1 MKKRGNIKPDDSMRM
16 FVGLDVHKKYTQVA
30 IIDEDGVIRKQ
41 ERIENEPKLIEEFSD
56 KLNDAA
62 LVMESCSSW
71 YWLYEIL
78 SRKHKVVLS
87 NPAKTKA
94 IASAKLK
101 TDKVDALM
109 LANLLR
115 GGYIAE
121 SYVPSRRIM
130 SLRELVRYRANL
142 VRMRGSVKNRVHAYL
157 LMNNIKIE
165 NRPFTKGFLE
175 ELRKVKDVRVEGYIR
190 IIDSLNLEI
199 REASKKI
206 CNEAINDESARLLM
220 TIPGISFYS
229 ALLLVSEIGDVGRFA
244 DSAHLVSY
252 AGLVS
257 STHSSGGTTYHGRIT
272 KVGSPYLRWVLNQC
286 TWVHIRNEP
295 EGSVALFYEKLRRK
309 KGHAKANVAASAKLL
324 KVVYWVLKE
333 KRVYHG

>member
-1 MKKRGNIKPDDSMRM
+1 M
-16 FVGLDVHKKYTQVA
+16 FVGLDVHKKYTEVA
-30 IIDEDGVIRKQ
+30 IVDEEGVVTEQK
-41 ERIENEPKLIEEFSD
+41 RIENEPERIEEFSNRLSNAD
-56 KLNDAA
+56 M
-62 LVMESCSSW
+62 VMESSSTW

-121 SYVPSRRIM
+121 SFVPSRRIM

-142 VRMRGSVKNRVHAYL
+142 IRMRTGVKNRVHAYL

-165 NRPFTKGFLE
+165 GSPFTKGFLE
-175 ELRKVKDVRVEGYIR
+175 ELRKVEDARVQGYIR
-190 IIDSLNLEI
+190 IIERLNLEI
-199 REASKKI
+199 HEASKII
-206 CNEAINDESARLLM
+206 CDEALSDENAKLLM

-229 ALLLVSEIGDVGRFA
+229 ALLLISEIGDVGRFP

-272 KVGSPYLRWVLNQC
+272 KTGSPYLRWVLNQC

-295 EGSVALFYEKLRRK
+295 EGSIAMFYERLRKK
-309 KGHAKANVAASAKLL
+309 KGHSKATVAASAKLL

-333 KRVYHG
+333 KRPYQG

>member
-1 MKKRGNIKPDDSMRM
+1 M
-16 FVGLDVHKKYTQVA
+16 VL
-30 IIDEDGVIRKQ
+30 
-41 ERIENEPKLIEEFSD
+41 
-56 KLNDAA
+56 
-62 LVMESCSSW
+62 ESSSTW

-121 SYVPSRRIM
+121 SYVPSRRVM

-142 VRMRGSVKNRVHAYL
+142 IRMRSSVKNRVHAYL
-157 LMNNIKIE
+157 LMNNIKIGGS
-165 NRPFTKGFLE
+165 PFTKGFLD
-175 ELRKVKDVRVEGYIR
+175 ELRKVEDARIEGYIR
-190 IIDSLNLEI
+190 IIERLNLEI
-199 REASKKI
+199 HESSKIICSEALS
-206 CNEAINDESARLLM
+206 DENARLLM

-229 ALLLVSEIGDVGRFA
+229 ALLIISEIGDISRFP
-244 DSAHLVSY
+244 DSSHLVSY

-257 STHSSGGTTYHGRIT
+257 STRSSGGTTYHGRIT
-272 KVGSPYLRWVLNQC
+272 KTGSSYLRWVLNQC
-286 TWVHIRNEP
+286 TWVHVRNEP
-295 EGSVALFYEKLRRK
+295 EVSI
-309 KGHAKANVAASAKLL
+309 AACL
-324 KVVYWVLKE
+324 
-333 KRVYHG
+333 

>member
-1 MKKRGNIKPDDSMRM
+1 MKKRYNSKPDDSICM
-16 FVGLDVHKKYTQVA
+16 FVGLDVHKKYTEVA
-30 IIDEDGVIRKQ
+30 IVDEDGVVTEQ
-41 ERIENEPKLIEEFSD
+41 ERIENEPGLIEEFSD
-56 KLNDAA
+56 RLNNADM
-62 LVMESCSSW
+62 VMESSSTW

-78 SRKHKVVLS
+78 SRRHRVVLS

-121 SYVPSRRIM
+121 SYVPSRRVM

-142 VRMRGSVKNRVHAYL
+142 VRMRGAIKNRVHAYL
-157 LMNNIKIE
+157 LMNNIKIDYG
-165 NRPFTKGFLE
+165 PFTKGFLE
-175 ELRKVKDVRVEGYIR
+175 ELGKVKDARVEGYLR
-190 IIDSLNLEI
+190 IIERLNLEI
-199 REASKKI
+199 HEASKRI
-206 CNEAINDESARLLM
+206 CNEALNDESARLLM

-229 ALLLVSEIGDVGRFA
+229 ALLLVSEIGDVSRFP

-252 AGLVS
+252 AGLAS

-272 KVGSPYLRWVLNQC
+272 KAGSPYLRWALNQC
-286 TWVHIRNEP
+286 VQAHMRGEP
-295 EGSVALFYEKLRRK
+295 EGSVAEFYNRLRRK
-309 KGHAKANVAASAKLL
+309 KGHAKAVVAASAKLL
-324 KVVYWVLKE
+324 KIAYWVLKE
-333 KRVYHG
+333 KRAYQG

>member
-1 MKKRGNIKPDDSMRM
+1 M
-16 FVGLDVHKKYTQVA
+16 FVGLDVHKKYAQVA
-30 IIDEDGVIRKQ
+30 IIDEDGVLEKE
-41 ERIENEPKLIEEFSD
+41 ERILNEPSKIEEFSN
-56 KLNDAA
+56 KLSNAA
-62 LVMESCSSW
+62 VVMESSPSW

-78 SRKHKVVLS
+78 SRKHRVVLS
-87 NPAKTKA
+87 NPVKTKA

-142 VRMRGSVKNRVHAYL
+142 VRMRNSVKNRVHAYL
-157 LMNNIKIE
+157 LMNNTKIE
-165 NRPFTKGFLE
+165 NSAFTKGFLE
-175 ELRKVKDVRVEGYIR
+175 ELRKVKDARVEGYMR

-199 REASKKI
+199 HEASKRI
-206 CNEAINDESARLLM
+206 CNEALNDESARLLM

-229 ALLLVSEIGDVGRFA
+229 ALLLVSEIDDVGRFP

-252 AGLVS
+252 AGLAS
-257 STHSSGGTTYHGRIT
+257 STHSSGGVTYHGRIT

-286 TWVHIRNEP
+286 TWVHIRCEP
-295 EGSVALFYEKLRRK
+295 EGSVALFYERLRRK
-309 KGHAKANVAASAKLL
+309 KGHAKAIVAASAKLL
-324 KVVYWVLKE
+324 KVVYWVLRE
-333 KRVYHG
+333 KRPYHG

>member
-1 MKKRGNIKPDDSMRM
+1 MNKRDISLPDDSMRM
-16 FVGLDVHKKYTQVA
+16 FVGLDVHKKYTEVA
-30 IIDEDGVIRKQ
+30 IVDESGVIEKQ
-41 ERIENEPKLIEEFSD
+41 ERIENEPAQIEEFSNS
-56 KLNDAA
+56 LNNAEMV
-62 LVMESCSSW
+62 LESSSSW

-78 SRKHKVVLS
+78 SRKHRVVLS

-142 VRMRGSVKNRVHAYL
+142 IRTRGSVKNRVHAYL
-157 LMNNIKIE
+157 LMNNIKIAGS
-165 NRPFTKGFLE
+165 PFTKGFLD
-175 ELRKVKDVRVEGYIR
+175 ELRKVEDVRVEGYIR
-190 IIDSLNLEI
+190 IIERLNLEI
-199 REASKKI
+199 HEASKII
-206 CNEAINDESARLLM
+206 CSEALSDENARLLM

-229 ALLLVSEIGDVGRFA
+229 ALLLISEIGDVGRFP

-272 KVGSPYLRWVLNQC
+272 KTGSPYLRWVLNQC

-295 EGSVALFYEKLRRK
+295 EGNIAVFYDRLRKK
-309 KGHAKANVAASAKLL
+309 KGHSKVTVAASAKLL

-333 KRVYHG
+333 KRPYQG